1 MSDLKLSLA
10 MGNYDRTRAILDG
23 RVKIDGVDPVPMLLS
38 PEEMFF
44 RAFRHQAFDISEL
57 SLSSYSISVARGNP
71 HYVAIPVFLSR
82 AFRHT
87 SVYIR
92 TDKGINKPEDL
103 KGRRIGIAEYQLS
116 ANVWVRGI
124 LEEDFGVKPSDVIWV
139 RGGMDTPGRP
149 EKIKVDLPSD
159 LTIEEAPEGSTLN
172 GMLAAGEIDGFPA
185 AMPNVTRMSGG
196 CSPTASAPP
205 KISIAAPRFS
215 RSCTSLACVA
225 AWPRNTRS
233 CPPRC
238 SRRSTS
244 PNAWRKRL

>member
-10 MGNYDRTRAILDG
+10 MGNYDRTRAIVDG

-44 RAFRHQAFDISEL
+44 RAFRHEAFDISEL

-92 TDKGINKPEDL
+92 TDRGIDRPEDL
-103 KGRRIGIAEYQLS
+103 KGKRIGIAEYQLS

-124 LEEDFGVKPSDVIWV
+124 LEESY
-139 RGGMDTPGRP
+139 
-149 EKIKVDLPSD
+149 
-159 LTIEEAPEGSTLN
+159 
-172 GMLAAGEIDGFPA
+172 
-185 AMPNVTRMSGG
+185 
-196 CSPTASAPP
+196 
-205 KISIAAPRFS
+205 RF
-215 RSCTSLACVA
+215 R
-225 AWPRNTRS
+225 
-233 CPPRC
+233 
-238 SRRSTS
+238 
-244 PNAWRKRL
+244 